1 MFGNF
6 KEKSKTIY
14 KVFCQFLCQC
24 FRGRSFIS
32 AVHLPAFQAFVRLLL
47 AAVPLVIARSSASF
61 INFRVNQKLVFKSGC
76 ATKVAIRRYFFQAV
90 PVMLAQIVLTFG
102 IYTLF
107 QIEEEQ
113 VLLRGVIYAG
123 VMTVLFVVSF
133 ILQQLWVF
141 SYREDRPKEEKWN
154 GNGI

>member
-1 MFGNF
+1 MGI
-6 KEKSKTIY
+6 SK
-14 KVFCQFLCQC
+14 KKAKQFIK
-24 FRGRSFIS
+24 FSASSFVS
-32 AVHLPAFQAFVRLLL
+32 ASVEEVLYLLFTFLLSRHLSGFLL